1 MAINL
6 DDLKPYIVTPNPND
20 KIWLFYG
27 EMATRKTSVACQF
40 SDSLLIAF
48 DIGYKL
54 ISNGKHV
61 PAPIQTW
68 ADFKS
73 IVKQLDKPNN
83 KERFKTIIIDT
94 VGMCYQACYNYMCT
108 QMGVQDPG
116 EVGYGMGWR
125 KIRNEFETV
134 VRSICQK
141 GYGLIMLAHSD
152 EVEKEDKISKQ
163 KTLSVKI
170 DIDKRP
176 DLIIKQLADF
186 VFYLHKEVKDG
197 TENEPTVYAYSNLV
211 SVETKSR
218 SIYFTPRFEFTY
230 QNLENELKTAIE
242 RQYAEQGLEVPTNVV
257 QDNPYG
263 VEKVDFD
270 ELKADAIKDATI
282 LLEKGYENQ
291 VSELL
296 LNVFKG
302 TKISD
307 LTETE
312 DNIQKLQ
319 VVQSSLSELKAKA
332 RL

>member
-211 SVETKSR
+211 TVETKSR

-230 QNLENELKTAIE
+230 KNLERELETAIA
-242 RQYAEQGLEVPTNVV
+242 RQYAEQGLDVPTNVV

-263 VEKVDFD
+263 VEKVDF
-270 ELKADAIKDATI
+270 EQLKADTIADATV
-282 LLEKGYENQ
+282 LLDNGYDTQVSNLLMDVFKGEK
-291 VSELL
+291 VSEL
-296 LNVFKG
+296 K
-302 TKISD
+302 
-307 LTETE
+307 ETE

-319 VVQSSLSELKAKA
+319 VVQSSLAELKAKA

>member
-1 MAINL
+1 
-6 DDLKPYIVTPNPND
+6 
-20 KIWLFYG
+20 
-27 EMATRKTSVACQF
+27 
-40 SDSLLIAF
+40 
-48 DIGYKL
+48 
-54 ISNGKHV
+54 
-61 PAPIQTW
+61 
-68 ADFKS
+68 
-73 IVKQLDKPNN
+73 
-83 KERFKTIIIDT
+83 
-94 VGMCYQACYNYMCT
+94 
-108 QMGVQDPG
+108 MGVQDPG

-263 VEKVDFD
+263 VEKVDFE

>member
-1 MAINL
+1 
-6 DDLKPYIVTPNPND
+6 
-20 KIWLFYG
+20 
-27 EMATRKTSVACQF
+27 MATRKSSVACQF
-40 SDSLLIAF
+40 SDSLLSPF

-186 VFYLHKEVKDG
+186 VFYLHKEIKDG

-263 VEKVDFD
+263 VEKVDFE

-302 TKISD
+302 VKISD

-319 VVQSSLSELKAKA
+319 VVQSSLSELKSKA

>member
-6 DDLKPYIVTPNPND
+6 DELKPYIVTPNPND

-186 VFYLHKEVKDG
+186 VFYLHKEVRDG

-230 QNLENELKTAIE
+230 QNLENELKSAIE

-257 QDNPYG
+257 QANPYG
-263 VEKVDFD
+263 VEKVDFE